1 MKLEGSD
8 LQSFNIKECCNNEI
22 ELRDRV
28 LSSKRILLRNFF
40 TFYIKQLM
48 IVNEKLN
55 LSYVTK
61 LKEEYMKM
69 KDQDK
74 ISLSELQETIDE
86 MEVDEQSKAHIF
98 HALSEQTNI
107 RDMLRR

>member
-1 MKLEGSD
+1 MLDAADQE
-8 LQSFNIKECCNNEI
+8 SFNIQNCCNNEI

-28 LSSKRILLRNFF
+28 LTSKRVLLRNFF
-40 TFYIKQLM
+40 TYYIKQLM

-69 KDQDK
+69 KD
-74 ISLSELQETIDE
+74 
-86 MEVDEQSKAHIF
+86 
-98 HALSEQTNI
+98 
-107 RDMLRR
+107 